1 LRQKAFR
8 IFYRM
13 SYRFYCWLFKKELK
27 MSYDLTEEQQMLKDT
42 VARIAKEQI
51 APGAEKRDEEA
62 KFPWDMVEVLR
73 ENALFG
79 ADFPEKYG
87 GSEMGL
93 FSLCLIVEEIAKACA
108 STSVVLMV
116 HELGTMPIMIAG
128 SDEQKDKY
136 FPKLATGEHL
146 VAFGL
151 TEPNAGSDV
160 SGLKTK
166 AVRDGDDYVING
178 AKTFISHADVADV
191 ICIAARTDTSLPAT
205 KGSGIFIV
213 EKGTPG
219 LSIGKHENK
228 LGIRA
233 SSTVEIILE
242 DVRIP
247 AANILIDEGMGFPIL
262 MKTLDLTRIPVAA
275 QAVGIAQGAL
285 DYAVQY
291 TKERTQFGKPIFSF
305 QGLQWMMADMT
316 TQVEAAR
323 QLVYKTASLFEGL
336 PKNLDRLPKETIGY
350 SAMAKLFAAE
360 TAMKVTTDAVQLLG
374 GYGYVREYPV
384 ERMMRDAKITQ
395 IYEGTSQIQKVVIA
409 STL

>member
-1 LRQKAFR
+1 
-8 IFYRM
+8 
-13 SYRFYCWLFKKELK
+13 

-93 FSLCLIVEEIAKACA
+93 FSLCLIIEEIAKVCA
-108 STSVVLMV
+108 STSVILMV
-116 HELGTMPIMIAG
+116 HELGTMPIMLAG
-128 SDEQKDKY
+128 TDDQKEKY
-136 FPKLATGEHL
+136 FPKLATGEQL

-151 TEPNAGSDV
+151 TESNAGSDV
-160 SGLKTK
+160 SGIKTK
-166 AVRDGDDYVING
+166 AVKDGEDYVING
-178 AKTFISHADVADV
+178 TKTFISHADVAEV
-191 ICIAARTDTSLPAT
+191 ICIAARTDTSVPAT
-205 KGSGIFIV
+205 KGTGIFIV

-242 DVRIP
+242 DVRVP
-247 AANILIDEGMGFPIL
+247 AANILGQEGLGFPII
-262 MKTLDLTRIPVAA
+262 MKTLDLTRIPVAM

-316 TQVEAAR
+316 TQIEAAR
-323 QLVYKTASLFEGL
+323 QLTYKAASLFEDL
-336 PKNLDRLPKETIGY
+336 PKNLDRLPKETIRY
-350 SAMAKLFAAE
+350 SAMAKLLAAE

-374 GYGYVREYPV
+374 GYGYVKEYPV

>member
-1 LRQKAFR
+1 
-8 IFYRM
+8 M
-13 SYRFYCWLFKKELK
+13 SYN
-27 MSYDLTEEQQMLKDT
+27 LTEEQQMLKDT

-93 FSLCLIVEEIAKACA
+93 FSLCLIIEEIAKVCA

-116 HELGTMPIMIAG
+116 HELGTMPIMLAG
-128 SDEQKDKY
+128 NDEQKDKY

-151 TEPNAGSDV
+151 TESNAGSDV
-160 SGLKTK
+160 SGIKTK
-166 AVRDGDDYVING
+166 AVKDGEDYVING
-178 AKTFISHADVADV
+178 TKTFISHADVSEV
-191 ICIAARTDTSLPAT
+191 ICIAARTDTSVPAT
-205 KGSGIFIV
+205 KGTDIFIV

-219 LSIGKHENK
+219 FSIGKHENK

-242 DVRIP
+242 DVRVP
-247 AANILIDEGMGFPIL
+247 AANILGQEGMGFPII
-262 MKTLDLTRIPVAA
+262 MKTLDLTRVPVAV

-323 QLVYKTASLFEGL
+323 QLAYKAASLFEGL
-336 PKNLDRLPKETIGY
+336 PKNLDRLPKETIRY

-374 GYGYVREYPV
+374 GYGYVKEYPV

>member
-1 LRQKAFR
+1 
-8 IFYRM
+8 M
-13 SYRFYCWLFKKELK
+13 SYRLYCWLFKKELK

-305 QGLQWMMADMT
+305 QGLQWMMADMI
-316 TQVEAAR
+316 TQVEAAK

>member
-1 LRQKAFR
+1 
-8 IFYRM
+8 M
-13 SYRFYCWLFKKELK
+13 SYELA
-27 MSYDLTEEQQMLKDT
+27 EEQVMLKDT

-79 ADFPEKYG
+79 ADFPEEYG

-93 FSLCLIVEEIAKACA
+93 LSVCLIVEEIAKVCG
-108 STSVVLMV
+108 STAVILPV
-116 HELGTMPIMIAG
+116 HELGTMPIFLAG
-128 SDEQKDKY
+128 SEDQKDKY
-136 FPKLATGEHL
+136 LPKLASGEHL
-146 VAFGL
+146 IAFGL
-151 TEPNAGSDV
+151 TEANAGSDV
-160 SGLKTK
+160 SGVKTK
-166 AVRDGDDYVING
+166 AAREGDRYVLNG
-178 AKTFISHADVADV
+178 TKTFISHADVADV
-191 ICIAARTDTSLPAT
+191 ICVAARTDTSVP
-205 KGSGIFIV
+205 GHRGISMFIA

-228 LGIRA
+228 LGIRG

-242 DVRIP
+242 EVRVP
-247 AANILIDEGMGFPIL
+247 GENILGDEGAGFSII
-262 MKTLDLTRIPVAA
+262 MKTLDFTRIPVGA

-285 DYAVQY
+285 DYAIQY
-291 TKERTQFGKPIFSF
+291 TKERTQFGNPIFSF

-316 TQVEAAR
+316 THVEAAR
-323 QLVYKTASLFEGL
+323 QLTYRAASMFEKL
-336 PKNLDRLPKETIGY
+336 PKNLEKLSKEMMRS

-374 GYGYVREYPV
+374 GYGYVKEYPV

-395 IYEGTSQIQKVVIA
+395 IYEGTSQIQKVIIA
-409 STL
+409 GTL

>member
-1 LRQKAFR
+1 
-8 IFYRM
+8 
-13 SYRFYCWLFKKELK
+13 
-27 MSYDLTEEQQMLKDT
+27 MSYDLTEEQVMLKDT
-42 VARIAKEQI
+42 ISRLAKEQI
-51 APGAEKRDEEA
+51 APGAEKRDEKGE
-62 KFPWDMVEVLR
+62 FSWDSAEIFR
-73 ENALFG
+73 ENGLFG

-93 FSLCLIVEEIAKACA
+93 LSLCLIIEEIAKVCA
-108 STSVVLMV
+108 SSSVILLV
-116 HELGTMPIMIAG
+116 HELGSTPIFLAG
-128 SDEQKDKY
+128 NEEQKGKY
-136 FPKLATGEHL
+136 LPKLATGENL

-166 AVRDGDDYVING
+166 AAKNGDQYVLTG
-178 AKTFISHADVADV
+178 SKTFISHADVADV
-191 ICIAARTDTSLPAT
+191 ICIAAKTETSGPAH
-205 KGSGIFIV
+205 KGIGMFIV

-228 LGIRA
+228 LGIRG

-242 DVRIP
+242 DAKVP
-247 AANILIDEGMGFPIL
+247 ASNILAAEGSGFPII

-285 DYAVQY
+285 DYAVSY

-323 QLVYKTASLFEGL
+323 QLTYKAASMFEKI
-336 PKNLDRLPKETIGY
+336 PRNLDKLSKEMVRY

-374 GYGYVREYPV
+374 GYGYVKEYPV

>member
-1 LRQKAFR
+1 
-8 IFYRM
+8 
-13 SYRFYCWLFKKELK
+13 

-62 KFPWDMVEVLR
+62 KFAWDMVDVLR
-73 ENALFG
+73 ENGLFG
-79 ADFPEKYG
+79 ADFPEQYG
-87 GSEMGL
+87 GAEMGL
-93 FSLCLIVEEIAKACA
+93 FSLCLIIEEIAKVCA
-108 STSVVLMV
+108 STSVILLV
-116 HELGTMPIMIAG
+116 HELGATPIMIAG
-128 SDEQKDKY
+128 NDQQKEKY
-136 FPKLATGEHL
+136 FPKLASGEHL

-160 SGLKTK
+160 SGLRTK
-166 AVRDGDDYVING
+166 AVRDGGDYVING
-178 AKTFISHADVADV
+178 TKMFISHADVAELV
-191 ICIAARTDTSLPAT
+191 CIAARTDPSIPGT
-205 KGSGIFIV
+205 KGTSIFVV

-219 LSIGKHENK
+219 FGIGKHENK
-228 LGIRA
+228 MGIRG

-242 DVRIP
+242 DVRVP
-247 AANILIDEGMGFPIL
+247 AENILAGEGMGFAIL

-285 DYAVQY
+285 DYAIQY
-291 TKERTQFGKPIFSF
+291 TKERTQFGKPLFSF
-305 QGLQWMMADMT
+305 QGLQWMMADMA

-323 QLVYKTASLFEGL
+323 QLTYKAAALFEKV
-336 PKNLDRLPKETIGY
+336 PKNLDRLSKDIIRY

-374 GYGYVREYPV
+374 GYGYVKEYPV

-395 IYEGTSQIQKVVIA
+395 IYEGTSQIQKVVIS

>member
-1 LRQKAFR
+1 MTYQ
-8 IFYRM
+8 
-13 SYRFYCWLFKKELK
+13 
-27 MSYDLTEEQQMLKDT
+27 LTEEQQMLKDT
-42 VARIAKEQI
+42 VSRIAKEQI
-51 APGAEKRDEEA
+51 APGAALRDEEA
-62 KFPWDMVEVLR
+62 KFPWDMVDVLR
-73 ENALFG
+73 ENGLFG

-87 GSEMGL
+87 GSQMGL
-93 FSLCLIVEEIAKACA
+93 FSLCLIIEEIAKVCA
-108 STSVVLMV
+108 STSVILLV
-116 HELGTMPIMIAG
+116 HELGTMPIMLAG
-128 SDEQKDKY
+128 NDEQKARY
-136 FPKLATGEHL
+136 FPKLASGENL
-146 VAFGL
+146 IAFGL

-160 SGLKTK
+160 SGLRTK
-166 AVRDGDDYVING
+166 AVKDGDEYVLTG
-178 AKTFISHADVADV
+178 TKMFISHADVADV
-191 ICIAARTDTSLPAT
+191 ICIAARTDTSLPAN
-205 KGSGIFIV
+205 KGTGIFIV

-228 LGIRA
+228 MGIRG

-242 DVRIP
+242 DVRVP
-247 AANILIDEGMGFPIL
+247 ASNILMGEDKGFSIL
-262 MKTLDLTRIPVAA
+262 MKTLDITRIPVAV

-305 QGLQWMMADMT
+305 QGLQWMMADMA

-323 QLVYKTASLFEGL
+323 QLTYKAAAAFERL
-336 PKNLDRLPKETIGY
+336 PKNLDRVPKEMIRS

-374 GYGYVREYPV
+374 GYGYVKEYPV

-395 IYEGTSQIQKVVIA
+395 IYEGTSQVQKVIIA

>member
-1 LRQKAFR
+1 
-8 IFYRM
+8 
-13 SYRFYCWLFKKELK
+13 

-42 VARIAKEQI
+42 LARIAKEQI

-79 ADFPEKYG
+79 ADFPEQYG

-93 FSLCLIVEEIAKACA
+93 FSLCLIIEEIAKVCA
-108 STSVVLMV
+108 STSVILMV
-116 HELGTMPIMIAG
+116 HELGTMPIMLAG
-128 SDEQKDKY
+128 NDEQKDKY
-136 FPKLATGEHL
+136 FPKLATGEQL

-166 AVRDGDDYVING
+166 AVKDGDNYVLHG
-178 AKTFISHADVADV
+178 TKTFISHADVAEV
-191 ICIAARTDTSLPAT
+191 ICIAAKTDTSVPAT
-205 KGSGIFIV
+205 KGTSIFIV

-242 DVRIP
+242 DVRVP
-247 AANILIDEGMGFPIL
+247 AENILGQEGIGFPII
-262 MKTLDLTRIPVAA
+262 MKTLDLTRIPVAM

-285 DYAVQY
+285 DYAIQY
-291 TKERTQFGKPIFSF
+291 TKERTQFSKPIFSF

-316 TQVEAAR
+316 TQIEAAR
-323 QLVYKTASLFEGL
+323 QLTYKAASLFEDL
-336 PKNLDRLPKETIGY
+336 PKNLDRLPKETIRY

-374 GYGYVREYPV
+374 GYGYVKEYPV

>member
-1 LRQKAFR
+1 MTYQ
-8 IFYRM
+8 
-13 SYRFYCWLFKKELK
+13 
-27 MSYDLTEEQQMLKDT
+27 LTEEQQMLKDT
-42 VARIAKEQI
+42 VSRIAKEQI
-51 APGAEKRDEEA
+51 APGAALRDEEA
-62 KFPWDMVEVLR
+62 KFPWDMVDVLR
-73 ENALFG
+73 ENGLFG

-93 FSLCLIVEEIAKACA
+93 FSLCLIIEEIAKVCA
-108 STSVVLMV
+108 STSVILLV
-116 HELGTMPIMIAG
+116 HELGTMPIMLAG
-128 SDEQKDKY
+128 NDEQKARY
-136 FPKLATGEHL
+136 FPKLASGENL
-146 VAFGL
+146 IAFGL

-160 SGLKTK
+160 SGLRTK
-166 AVRDGDDYVING
+166 AVKDGDEYVLTG
-178 AKTFISHADVADV
+178 TKMFISHADVADV
-191 ICIAARTDTSLPAT
+191 ICIAARTDTALPGP
-205 KGSGIFIV
+205 KGTGIFIV

-228 LGIRA
+228 MGIRG

-242 DVRIP
+242 DVRVP
-247 AANILIDEGMGFPIL
+247 ASNILMGEDKGFSIL
-262 MKTLDLTRIPVAA
+262 MKTLDITRIPVAV

-305 QGLQWMMADMT
+305 QGLQWMMADMA

-323 QLVYKTASLFEGL
+323 QLTYKAAASFERL
-336 PKNLDRLPKETIGY
+336 PKNLDRVPKEMIRS
-350 SAMAKLFAAE
+350 SAMAKLFAAD

-374 GYGYVREYPV
+374 GYGYVKEYPV

-395 IYEGTSQIQKVVIA
+395 IYEGTSQVQKIIIA

>member
-1 LRQKAFR
+1 
-8 IFYRM
+8 
-13 SYRFYCWLFKKELK
+13 

-93 FSLCLIVEEIAKACA
+93 FSLCLIIEEIAKVCA
-108 STSVVLMV
+108 STSVILMV
-116 HELGTMPIMIAG
+116 HELGTMPIMLAG
-128 SDEQKDKY
+128 TDDQKEKY

-151 TEPNAGSDV
+151 TESNAGSDV
-160 SGLKTK
+160 SGIKTK
-166 AVRDGDDYVING
+166 AVKDGDDYVING
-178 AKTFISHADVADV
+178 TKTFISHADVAEV
-191 ICIAARTDTSLPAT
+191 ICIAARTDTSVPAT
-205 KGSGIFIV
+205 KGTGIFIV
-213 EKGTPG
+213 EKGPPG
-219 LSIGKHENK
+219 FSIGKHENK

-242 DVRIP
+242 DVRVP
-247 AANILIDEGMGFPIL
+247 AANILGQEGLGFPII
-262 MKTLDLTRIPVAA
+262 MKTLDLTRIPVAM

-285 DYAVQY
+285 EYAIQY
-291 TKERTQFGKPIFSF
+291 TKERVQFGKPIFSF

-323 QLVYKTASLFEGL
+323 QLTYKAASLFEEL
-336 PKNLDRLPKETIGY
+336 PKNLDRLPKETIRY
-350 SAMAKLFAAE
+350 SAMAKLLAAE

-374 GYGYVREYPV
+374 GYGYVKEYPV